1 MGLGKTIQTISFL
14 NSLNYEQRIDG
25 PFLIVAPATTLYNW
39 LKEFKIWAE
48 YLNVIV
54 YTGTQESRDM
64 IRDIEFYYKNTS
76 PRQCKFNALI
86 TSYDTAIFDSAVLK
100 KINWEVL
107 VVDEAHR
114 LKNADSKFFKV
125 SSQLE
130 TKHKILLTGTPLQNN
145 ILELINLIEFIA
157 PTKAK

>member
-1 MGLGKTIQTISFL
+1 
-14 NSLNYEQRIDG
+14 
-25 PFLIVAPATTLYNW
+25 
-39 LKEFKIWAE
+39 
-48 YLNVIV
+48 
-54 YTGTQESRDM
+54 M